1 MAIIGYITNSGS
13 IDKALLEV
21 TRDTMN
27 NLHCDK
33 VYEDSTHDNTER
45 PWLKYIMEEV
55 KEGDTI
61 VFHKLSNAL
70 ANLVELTNLFRFCK
84 NRQIRLV
91 SVADQIDTSMLLYD
105 STAKDMMVCLTTF
118 SAESYADKHK
128 SKKLE
133 HVPDSVKII
142 EKRRLQ
148 NKREMEIVHMYMC
161 EFSYEEIKKA
171 IGINSSRT
179 IANALRK
186 HGIKFC
192 RKKYN
197 RIGLEQ
203 GINDTETI
211 KKDI

>member
-1 MAIIGYITNSGS
+1 MAIIGYITNSGT

-70 ANLVELTNLFRFCK
+70 ANLVELTNLFRLCK
-84 NRQIRLV
+84 NRQIRIV

-148 NKREMEIVHMYMC
+148 NEREMEIVHMYMC

-211 KKDI
+211 KKNI